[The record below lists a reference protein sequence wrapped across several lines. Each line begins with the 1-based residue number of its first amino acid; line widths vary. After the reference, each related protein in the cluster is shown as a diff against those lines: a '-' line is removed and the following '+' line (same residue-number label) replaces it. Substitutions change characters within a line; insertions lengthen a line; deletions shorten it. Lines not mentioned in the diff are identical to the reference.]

1 MTSKTIIFV
10 LVQVQKVIF
19 CKKRFLF
26 FFVCLLGISI
36 WRTVYLMLTNDSL
49 GNDRAIEKVAMFLS
63 SVVLYRRFWRARPS
77 MG

>member
-19 CKKRFLF
+19 CKKRCLF
-26 FFVCLLGISI
+26 FFCLLGISI
-36 WRTVYLMLTNDSL
+36 ERTVYLMFTNDSL

>member
-1 MTSKTIIFV
+1 MF
-10 LVQVQKVIF
+10 
-19 CKKRFLF
+19 
-26 FFVCLLGISI
+26 
-36 WRTVYLMLTNDSL
+36 TNDSL